1 MLLFWKCL
9 DFVIARHKILHE
21 RGENIMTVLSQ
32 KEIFTINHK
41 GGSLPELIVNQ
52 EGVVNALKDLKNLLS
67 LEHIRISDL
76 DPDKLA
82 KVQDFRN
89 KYVPNRDELLG
100 NFKDTIVYAELRM
113 IERLFENAQYKEVEK
128 CLIALQEM

>member
-1 MLLFWKCL
+1 
-9 DFVIARHKILHE
+9 
-21 RGENIMTVLSQ
+21 MTVLSQ

-41 GGSLPELIVNQ
+41 GGSLPELVVNQ
-52 EGVVNALKDLKNLLS
+52 KGVVNALKDLKNLLP
-67 LEHIRISDL
+67 LEHIRILDL
-76 DPDKLA
+76 KLKEQA

-89 KYVPNRDELLG
+89 RYVPNRDELLG

-128 CLIALQEM
+128 CLLALQKM

>member
-1 MLLFWKCL
+1 
-9 DFVIARHKILHE
+9 
-21 RGENIMTVLSQ
+21 MTALSQ

-41 GGSLPELIVNQ
+41 GGSLPELIVSQ
-52 EGVVNALKDLKNLLS
+52 KGVANALKDLKDLLP
-67 LEHIRISDL
+67 LEHIRISKL
-76 DPDKLA
+76 DPDKRA

-128 CLIALQEM
+128 CLIALQKM